1 MTVIKMY
8 NFLFLR
14 FFNITYKLYFNK
26 MIMMM
31 MMMILIV
38 ILNKLQAE

>member
-1 MTVIKMY
+1 MY

-26 MIMMM
+26 MVVVVVM
-31 MMMILIV
+31 MMMIILI
-38 ILNKLQAE
+38 IIPNKLQGE